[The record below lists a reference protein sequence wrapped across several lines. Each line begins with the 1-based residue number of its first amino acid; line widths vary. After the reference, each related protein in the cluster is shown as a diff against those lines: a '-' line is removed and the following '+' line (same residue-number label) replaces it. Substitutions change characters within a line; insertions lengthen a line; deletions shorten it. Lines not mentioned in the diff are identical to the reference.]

1 MFLLRFYLLM
11 LLFYTTTFSFHIT
24 PTFFEQRID
33 KSGGYQEFI
42 LTNNSTKTQRFK
54 VTALP
59 GTGRYN
65 GDSDKWIEYSP
76 KIITIKPQSKSV
88 LKVFIKAPKNTE
100 EGEYSSFLNFV
111 SVPVPELEKSDGQT
125 VAAAARMGLDVSI
138 EIIGYVGNLKPKLE
152 IVDIKTSENSDGKT
166 ELAFKVKN
174 NTDKRGVWYN
184 VDVLRGNENYE
195 SMERGRIGV
204 GKSDEFKMVLKD
216 MKRKDIVGVRLRE
229 SSTYE
234 EITKKKM

>member
-1 MFLLRFYLLM
+1 M
-11 LLFYTTTFSFHIT
+11 
-24 PTFFEQRID
+24 
-33 KSGGYQEFI
+33 
-42 LTNNSTKTQRFK
+42 
-54 VTALP
+54 TALP